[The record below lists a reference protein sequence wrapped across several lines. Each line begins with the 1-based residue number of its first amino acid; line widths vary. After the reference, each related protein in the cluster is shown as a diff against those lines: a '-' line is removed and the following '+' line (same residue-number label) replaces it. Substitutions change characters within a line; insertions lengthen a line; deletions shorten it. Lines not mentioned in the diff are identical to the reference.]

1 MKGRGCSLTWSFVER
16 CSTQSSGR
24 LSVNRWMDIC
34 SEFFEVLKDLL
45 ALEVGTAC
53 NILQYFRKIVDEAQ
67 RLN

>member
-24 LSVNRWMDIC
+24 LTVNRWIDIC
-34 SEFFEVLKDLL
+34 SDFLEVLKELL
-45 ALEVGTAC
+45 ALEVGTAG
-53 NILQYFRKIVDEAQ
+53 NILQYFRKIVDPAQ